1 MSVPPSSAPPI
12 PPTTFQT
19 PNGTNSA
26 SPKDL
31 RDFLKS
37 LNDDNPP
44 LVLDKPLWLRLLASL
59 LEQVFGCF
67 PYFKPTM
74 LGTTNERIELTD
86 VTLDVFSR
94 VGKRADSLDWLYA
107 DEEHLSKKVFVH
119 LLGLCT
125 STESWLEVTDEGDS
139 GGASNMLYSKAC
151 GTLVEFLQLL
161 SFSSVSGG
169 DSSDLQRGVL
179 QDILYEA
186 TNLCNTMISARHESC
201 PLDVHWFSTPPCLK
215 TTTEDCSI
223 PCPIDTLNV
232 IRLPSPS
239 HFPVLTSIIVELFG
253 KLFSTA
259 KPSYFITAAM
269 LRHVSELTRR
279 VYDFCSDCPTSPAT
293 RSRCLLRVAAAAHTL
308 MSSDPSLIGGLS
320 RLPCRLL
327 IQRLQCG
334 PNPAQRSVDRKLREI
349 LTSNSNLSVDY
360 VNATL
365 ELLRSETWELPG
377 SELRSCIYVVV

>member
-1 MSVPPSSAPPI
+1 MSVPSSAPPI

-19 PNGTNSA
+19 PNGSNSA

-44 LVLDKPLWLRLLASL
+44 LVLDKPLWLRLIASL

-94 VGKRADSLDWLYA
+94 VGKRADSLDWLYS

-125 STESWLEVTDEGDS
+125 STESWLEVVDSGDS
-139 GGASNMLYSKAC
+139 GGASHTLYSKAC

-161 SFSSVSGG
+161 SFSSVPGG

-186 TNLCNTMISARHESC
+186 TNLCTTMISARHESC

-223 PCPIDTLNV
+223 P
-232 IRLPSPS
+232 
-239 HFPVLTSIIVELFG
+239 VLSLHVR
-253 KLFSTA
+253 LFS
-259 KPSYFITAAM
+259 
-269 LRHVSELTRR
+269 
-279 VYDFCSDCPTSPAT
+279 
-293 RSRCLLRVAAAAHTL
+293 CL
-308 MSSDPSLIGGLS
+308 G
-320 RLPCRLL
+320 
-327 IQRLQCG
+327 
-334 PNPAQRSVDRKLREI
+334 I
-349 LTSNSNLSVDY
+349 L
-360 VNATL
+360 
-365 ELLRSETWELPG
+365 
-377 SELRSCIYVVV
+377 